1 MIEKP
6 TFNDFQCLHQTVI
19 DFVGICGIMRYKGVY
34 INEKRC
40 IGCGICASKCL
51 KSAINMQTK
60 EQDYDEILPKLIAK
74 GIDCIEFHAISKNE
88 KDVLEKRRWFVL
100 DELENM

>member
-34 INEKRC
+34 LYEKRC
-40 IGCGICASKCL
+40 IYP
-51 KSAINMQTK
+51 T
-60 EQDYDEILPKLIAK
+60 
-74 GIDCIEFHAISKNE
+74 
-88 KDVLEKRRWFVL
+88 
-100 DELENM
+100 EL